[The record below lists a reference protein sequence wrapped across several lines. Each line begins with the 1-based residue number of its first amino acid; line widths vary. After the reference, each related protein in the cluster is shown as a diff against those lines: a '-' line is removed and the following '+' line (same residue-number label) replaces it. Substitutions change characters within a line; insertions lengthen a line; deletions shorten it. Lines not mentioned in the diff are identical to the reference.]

1 MKLQFNDKIFFLNT
15 SFQKA
20 ILEQKLYN
28 YGEHII
34 QLWGDIE
41 LPIKAE
47 ITNFDVIVL
56 NAIIHFCY
64 RDLMI
69 KCDTSEIK
77 IIDLIRFITFKDNK
91 ERIKKNEKDKVLK
104 SLNFILNLQ
113 YKNKPLIPGVLSNS
127 LRNQTL
133 NINLNDF
140 DFLIENKKN
149 IRAYPKEWRSYF
161 DFKQKTKN
169 AEITLYLMQ
178 RVAEISL
185 ENNNKK
191 NSTYNC
197 ISRETIYNYCFL
209 VEITPQWKRKV
220 NKNIDNIFNRMVEKN
235 VIEKCEFQDNVFTIY

>member
-1 MKLQFNDKIFFLNT
+1 M
-15 SFQKA
+15 
-20 ILEQKLYN
+20 
-28 YGEHII
+28 
-34 QLWGDIE
+34 
-41 LPIKAE
+41 
-47 ITNFDVIVL
+47 TNFDVIVL

-64 RDLMI
+64 HDLNLKYI
-69 KCDTSEIK
+69 TSEIK
-77 IIDLIRFITFKDNK
+77 INDLIRFVTFKDD
-91 ERIKKNEKDKVLK
+91 EKKQPIQTKDRDKVLK

-113 YKNKPLIPGVLSNS
+113 YNNKPLIPGVLSNS

-140 DFLIENKKN
+140 DFLLENKKN
-149 IRAYPKEWRSYF
+149 IRVYPKEWRSHF

-169 AEITLYLMQ
+169 AEITLYLIQ

>member
-47 ITNFDVIVL
+47 MTNFDVIVL
-56 NAIIHFCY
+56 NAIIHFSY
-64 RDLMI
+64 RDLSL
-69 KCDTSEIK
+69 KKETSEIK
-77 IIDLIRFITFKDNK
+77 INDLIRFVTFKDDEEK
-91 ERIKKNEKDKVLK
+91 IKIQKKDRDKVLK
-104 SLNFILNLQ
+104 SLNFILNLL
-113 YKNKPLIPGVLSNS
+113 YKEKPLIPGGITDNK
-127 LRNQTL
+127 RNQIL

-161 DFKQKTKN
+161 DFKKHT
-169 AEITLYLMQ
+169 EMTLYLMQ
-178 RVAEISL
+178 RVAEFSL